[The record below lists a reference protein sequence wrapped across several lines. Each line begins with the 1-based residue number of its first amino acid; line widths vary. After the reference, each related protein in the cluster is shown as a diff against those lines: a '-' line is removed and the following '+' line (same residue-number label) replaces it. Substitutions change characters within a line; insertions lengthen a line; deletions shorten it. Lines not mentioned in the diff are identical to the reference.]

1 MTKEL
6 ISRPDRTDGKA
17 ILGSDN
23 TTMLNNLEKIALSDL
38 DKDKIKSVLSFL
50 EMLEDDD
57 DVQHVYANLEIDSNF
72 SEKILT

>member
-23 TTMLNNLEKIALSDL
+23 TTMLNNLEKIALNDL
-38 DKDKIKSVLSFL
+38 DKDKIK
-50 EMLEDDD
+50 
-57 DVQHVYANLEIDSNF
+57 I
-72 SEKILT
+72 IRI

>member
-17 ILGSDN
+17 ILGSDS

-38 DKDKIKSVLSFL
+38 DKDKIMIL
-50 EMLEDDD
+50 
-57 DVQHVYANLEIDSNF
+57 QNVYL
-72 SEKILT
+72 L